1 MTFNAKKFLADVSD
15 HAGVYLM
22 YDAKE
27 QVIYVGKAKNLKK
40 RLASY
45 FRTNI
50 ASKKTIALVASI
62 RRIETIITTSE
73 TEALLLEH
81 NYIKEY
87 QPRYNVLLRDDKSYP
102 YILLTK
108 EQHPR
113 ITSHRGPKNGLEN
126 ILVLIPM

>member
-1 MTFNAKKFLADVSD
+1 MQKKFLADVSD

-45 FRTNI
+45 FRTNM

-62 RRIETIITTSE
+62 RHVLKLLLLHQKR
-73 TEALLLEH
+73 ALLS
-81 NYIKEY
+81 
-87 QPRYNVLLRDDKSYP
+87 R
-102 YILLTK
+102 T
-108 EQHPR
+108 
-113 ITSHRGPKNGLEN
+113 
-126 ILVLIPM
+126 